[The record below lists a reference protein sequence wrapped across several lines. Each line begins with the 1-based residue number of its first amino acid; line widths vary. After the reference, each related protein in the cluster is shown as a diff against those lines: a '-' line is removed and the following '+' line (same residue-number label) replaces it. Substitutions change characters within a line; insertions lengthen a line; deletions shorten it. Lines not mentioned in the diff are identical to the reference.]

1 MAHCHEKSSWRSQW
15 ERRDQFDLWSE
26 WIISSGIY
34 NHILNIQTPCVL
46 FGPTLLIKCWY
57 PGTRSNLLSLYTGPC
72 VRPAWY
78 GGLLFQVPSIVNGPK
93 LFAPRWILKYAP
105 CISYEWMKPFL
116 TNASTYCTRDEKRRG
131 CLACGYCRPELNIY
145 NN

>member
-1 MAHCHEKSSWRSQW
+1 MYYHCVILRILFKSFSLFSSELITTLNVNKIYCALYEKSSWRSQW

-26 WIISSGIY
+26 WIISIGIY

-46 FGPTLLIKCWY
+46 FGPTLLIKCCY

-105 CISYEWMKPFL
+105 CIRYEWMKPF
-116 TNASTYCTRDEKRRG
+116 
-131 CLACGYCRPELNIY
+131 
-145 NN
+145 